1 MLAST
6 PWPPTPQPANGNLVP
21 SRSPTMHELER
32 AISDIAHA
40 ELPVLLIGE
49 KGSGKETIA
58 RRIHQ
63 QYGGGDAP
71 FLVVRCSERD
81 AHFFREL
88 FEDRAQAERERSGL
102 STTVFLDEV
111 AELSVACQNALLKV
125 LVDANGQGRAQR
137 LGARMISSN
146 SRNLEA
152 EIRQERFREDLFY
165 HLNGICL
172 RVPPLRHRQEDI
184 PCLLEFFLKKYA
196 EALSREPVALQ
207 EKTMRAL
214 RGYSWPG
221 NVRELEELAKKIV
234 VSGEGVALAGL
245 NANSSGSGPAESL
258 STMLSLKVAARNAS
272 RQVERELI
280 LKTLE
285 RTRWNRKRAA
295 RDLGIS
301 YKALLYKLKQIALD
315 DATAT

>member
-1 MLAST
+1 
-6 PWPPTPQPANGNLVP
+6 
-21 SRSPTMHELER
+21 
-32 AISDIAHA
+32 
-40 ELPVLLIGE
+40 
-49 KGSGKETIA
+49 
-58 RRIHQ
+58 
-63 QYGGGDAP
+63 
-71 FLVVRCSERD
+71 
-81 AHFFREL
+81 
-88 FEDRAQAERERSGL
+88 AQAERERSGL